1 VSRLKGVGP
10 KTGAKLA
17 AAGVTRVVDLILH
30 LPHRYEDRSQ
40 VVSLRRPLAAD
51 RWVMVRGT
59 VRSVRIWRA
68 ARRRMRIVA
77 GVVEDGE
84 GSIGV
89 VWFNQPWVKRRLA
102 QTGVVSLYGP
112 VRRGRGEVLQLV
124 NPDITDVEQDDD
136 QQIVPVYSS
145 LAGIG
150 GKRLRG
156 LIKQCLGALEGCSD
170 PLPDVL
176 RRRFALPE
184 LRECL
189 RELHAPVPP
198 GEETDR
204 VRYAAGLNSHRAAA
218 HRRLAFDELLAF
230 ACGMEEWRSQ
240 REGLT
245 SPVCHIDTESRHAMR
260 SILPFELTEA
270 QQRTVEEI
278 VLDLERPIPMARL
291 IQGDVGSGKTAV
303 AALAILMM
311 VEAGHQAALMAPTE
325 LLAEQHVRTLQPM
338 FSRVGCDVDLLTS
351 SLPAAEH
358 RRVRRGLEDRSISL
372 VVGTHALFQEAVRF
386 SDLGL
391 VVVDEQHRFGVVH
404 RQALVEKGVA
414 PNVLVMTATP
424 IPRTLA
430 LTVYGD
436 LDVSLID
443 QLPPGRRPVT
453 TVVRS
458 PRDTSRLYNFL
469 RSELAEGGR
478 AYLVYPMIDGNDDLE
493 VPALENRRGVVEAE
507 LPGVNIGVLH
517 GRLSRA
523 EREEMSRGFARGDLQ
538 ALLAT
543 TVVEVGIDVPEA
555 SVIVIE
561 GPERFGL
568 SQLHQLRGR
577 VGRGNR
583 RAWCVLLADDSIG
596 EDARRRLD
604 VLCETSDGFEVAE
617 ADLALRGPGELT
629 GTRQW
634 GPGSFRFADLVR
646 DQALV
651 RDARAVA
658 GEWSASSRI
667 DALRDGLA
675 RYHPM
680 ASALPSG

>member
-1 VSRLKGVGP
+1 VGVGP

-17 AAGVTRVVDLILH
+17 AVGVTRVVDLILH
-30 LPHRYEDRSQ
+30 LPHRYEDRTQ
-40 VVSLRRPLAAD
+40 VVSLRRPPASD
-51 RWVMVRGT
+51 TWVVVRGT

-89 VWFNQPWVKRRLA
+89 VWFNQPWVKQRLA
-102 QTGVVSLYGP
+102 QSDVVSLYGP
-112 VRRGRGEVLQLV
+112 VRRGRGGVLQIV
-124 NPDITDVEQDDD
+124 NPEITDVEQDDD
-136 QQIVPVYSS
+136 QHIAPVYPS
-145 LAGIG
+145 LAGLG
-150 GKRLRG
+150 GKRLRR
-156 LIKQCLGALEGCSD
+156 LIEQCLGALDDCGD
-170 PLPDVL
+170 PLSEDL

-189 RELHAPVPP
+189 RELHAPIPP
-198 GEETDR
+198 GKEADR
-204 VRYAAGLNSHRAAA
+204 AGYSAILNAHRTVA
-218 HRRLAFDELLAF
+218 HRRLALDELLAF
-230 ACGMEEWRSQ
+230 ACGMEGWRSR
-240 REGLT
+240 REEFT
-245 SPVCHIDTESRHAMR
+245 SPVCPVGTGHHEAARR
-260 SILPFELTEA
+260 LLPFELTEA
-270 QQRTVEEI
+270 QRRAVDEI
-278 VLDLERPIPMARL
+278 VRDLERQCPMARL

-303 AALAILMM
+303 AALAMLMM
-311 VEAGHQAALMAPTE
+311 VDAGHQAALMAPTE
-325 LLAEQHVRTLQPM
+325 LLAEQHVRTFQPI
-338 FSRVGCDVDLLTS
+338 FGRVGRDVGLLTS
-351 SLPAAEH
+351 SLPVAEQ
-358 RRVRRGLEDRSISL
+358 RRVRRGLKDGSIAL
-372 VVGTHALFQEAVRF
+372 VVGTHALFQETVRF
-386 SDLGL
+386 ADLGL

-404 RQALVEKGVA
+404 RQALVDKGVA
-414 PNVLVMTATP
+414 PNLLVMTATP

-436 LDVSLID
+436 LDVSVID

-453 TVVRS
+453 TVIRRPEDK
-458 PRDTSRLYNFL
+458 PRLFDFL
-469 RSELAEGGR
+469 RSELAQGGR
-478 AYLVYPMIDGNDDLE
+478 AYLVYPMIDGNDELG
-493 VPALENRRGVVEAE
+493 VPCLSDHRSLVEAA
-507 LPGVNIGVLH
+507 LPDVEVGVLH
-517 GRLSRA
+517 GRLTRA
-523 EREEMSRGFARGDLQ
+523 EREKVSQGFARGDLQ

-555 SVIVIE
+555 SVMVIE
-561 GPERFGL
+561 GAERFGL

-577 VGRGNR
+577 VGRGDR

-604 VLCETSDGFEVAE
+604 VMCETSDGFEIAE

-651 RDARAVA
+651 MDVREVAR
-658 GEWSASSRI
+658 EWSATSRI
-667 DALRDGLA
+667 DALRRGLS

-680 ASALPSG
+680 ATEVPTG